1 MCAECGT
8 TSRGDSSEG
17 RCCRTVD
24 EMARRPRAYLPDGTY
39 HVTASAVAGDKIF
52 RDDDDRRTFLR
63 LLERAA
69 RGFSWRIDTFCL
81 MSTHYHLLL
90 ATTRPELS
98 DGFRYLNGHYA
109 RSFNDRYGRRGHVF
123 AGRFSAWVVESQ
135 EHATAARQYILLNP
149 VKAGLCVS
157 PRDWRW
163 SGSRYGRDLG

>member
-1 MCAECGT
+1 
-8 TSRGDSSEG
+8 
-17 RCCRTVD
+17 
-24 EMARRPRAYLPDGTY
+24 MARQPRAYLPDGTY
-39 HVTASAVAGDKIF
+39 HVTANAVAGEQVF

-90 ATTRPELS
+90 AATRAQLS
-98 DGFRYLNGHYA
+98 DGFRFLNGHYA

-123 AGRFSAWVVESQ
+123 AARFSAWLVESD
-135 EHATAARQYILLNP
+135 EHATAARRYILLNP
-149 VKAGLCVS
+149 VKAGLCAT
-157 PRDWRW
+157 PHDWRW